1 MDLVPDNVGRDNSG
15 AEAFPLRSSI
25 SGTGRDAAPLNGAA
39 HRAVPPPSEPQGTV
53 EEMTA
58 RAVSD
63 PTISA
68 HPLVQ
73 GLLIELPE
81 RDGALPEGWLDRWL
95 EAARAVMELLY
106 TQRPSHPAS

>member
-15 AEAFPLRSSI
+15 SEALPFRATI
-25 SGTGRDAAPLNGAA
+25 AGAGRDAVPLNGAA
-39 HRAVPPPSEPQGTV
+39 HRAAPQPSEPQGTV

-63 PTISA
+63 PDIA
-68 HPLVQ
+68 EHPLVQ

-81 RDGALPEGWLDRWL
+81 RDSALPEGWLDRWL

-106 TQRPSHPAS
+106 TRPPTRPSS